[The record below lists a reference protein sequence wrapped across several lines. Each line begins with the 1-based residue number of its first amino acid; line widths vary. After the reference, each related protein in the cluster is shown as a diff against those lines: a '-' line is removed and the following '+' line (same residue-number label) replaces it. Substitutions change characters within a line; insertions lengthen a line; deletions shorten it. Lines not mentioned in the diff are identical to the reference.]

1 MVTGS
6 GARLGANSGDELVAA
21 QPAYVGIGA
30 NLGAT
35 QATVLAAIDRLRP
48 LGLIAV
54 SSLYRSAPVDAE
66 GPDFI
71 NAVALLHTR
80 LQPAELLQALLAI
93 EAAFGRERPR
103 QAARRHAAR
112 TLDLDLLLHGQTVVH
127 SATLTLPHPRL
138 HLRAFALT
146 PLLELAPELVVPQL
160 GALAGYRA
168 GTADQF
174 IERLFIERLSP
185 PPTIPS

>member
-1 MVTGS
+1 MSSVVVTGS
-6 GARLGANSGDELVAA
+6 GASLGAELGAA

-35 QATVLAAIDRLRP
+35 QATVLAAIDRLRAF
-48 LGLIAV
+48 GLIAA

-66 GPDFI
+66 GPDFV

-93 EAAFGRERPR
+93 EGDFGRERPP
-103 QAARRHAAR
+103 QPAPRHAAR
-112 TLDLDLLLHGQTVVH
+112 TLDLDLLLHGQTVTD

-138 HLRAFALT
+138 HLRAFVLK
-146 PLLELAPELVVPQL
+146 PLLELAPSLVVPKL
-160 GALAGYRA
+160 GALALYRA
-168 GTADQF
+168 GTDDQ
-174 IERLFIERLSP
+174 FIERLSP
-185 PPTIPS
+185 PPTIAS